1 MSAMMENRFLDVLF
15 PTDTGIIATVAPPR
29 YFYVGG
35 TMEYRELGAT
45 GVKVPEIGFGTWQYR
60 GGSEP
65 LRKAVELGA
74 FLIDTAE
81 MYGTEEAVGAAIKG
95 IRQKVFIATK
105 VSGNHL
111 RHDEVLRAAD
121 GSLKR
126 LGINTI
132 DLYQIHWPDPAV
144 PIAETMGAMEK
155 LVDAGKVRFIGVSN
169 FYLKNLR
176 EAEACMT
183 KYRIVANQIKY
194 SLHERGAEE
203 DTLPYCQQNRITV
216 IAYSPLARGDL
227 AKKPLLRNRSALGVL
242 QKIAS
247 DTGKTMAQVALNW
260 CISKPGVIAIP
271 KTDKVERVVECCGA
285 SGWRLSQTQIA
296 ALEKAFAA

>member
-1 MSAMMENRFLDVLF
+1 
-15 PTDTGIIATVAPPR
+15 
-29 YFYVGG
+29 
-35 TMEYRELGAT
+35 MEYRELSAT
-45 GVKVPEIGFGTWQYR
+45 GFKVPEIGFGTWQYR

-111 RHDEVLRAAD
+111 RYDEVLRAAD

-126 LGINTI
+126 LGIDTI

-169 FYLKNLR
+169 FYLKNLQ
-176 EAEACMT
+176 EAEVCMT
-183 KYRIVANQIKY
+183 KQRIVSNQLKY
-194 SLHERGAEE
+194 SLLQRGIEE
-203 DTLPYCQQNRITV
+203 DTLPYCQKNRITV

-227 AKKPLLRNRSALGVL
+227 TKKSLLRNRSALGVL

-247 DTGKTMAQVALNW
+247 ETGKTMAQVALNW
-260 CISKPGVIAIP
+260 SISKPGVIAIP
-271 KTDKVERVVECCGA
+271 KTDKVERVVEACE
-285 SGWRLSQTQIA
+285 SSSWKLSQAQLA
-296 ALEKAFAA
+296 ALDRAFPA